1 MQSNRY
7 IFIYSSVMVVL
18 VALILSSAAM
28 FLRPMQER
36 NVRIEKMQNIL
47 ASINVQAH
55 RAEAEQLFT
64 QYIVSSKIVNTQ
76 GEELQ
81 GEAFEV
87 DLGAEIRKAPEE
99 RQLPVFI
106 ASVNGDTLYIVSIRG
121 AGLWGP
127 VWGFMSL
134 KSDLATI
141 SGAIFDHTSETPGLG
156 SQIREDVFETQF
168 LGKRIFD
175 EQGNFAPVRVV
186 RGGAQPG
193 DLHGVDAISGGT
205 ITSRGVDRM
214 LTEGLGDYELY
225 FRKLKNL

>member
-1 MQSNRY
+1 MQSNKY
-7 IFIYSSVMVVL
+7 IFIYSSVMVIL

-47 ASINVQAH
+47 ASINIQAP
-55 RAEAEQLFT
+55 RAEAEQMFS
-64 QYIVSSKIVNTQ
+64 QYIVGSKIINTK

-81 GEAFEV
+81 GEAFEI
-87 DLGAEIRKAPEE
+87 DLGNEIRKAPED
-99 RQLPVFI
+99 RQLPIFE
-106 ASVNGDTLYIVSIRG
+106 AEVNGAKFYIVPVRG

-127 VWGFMSL
+127 IWGYISL
-134 KSDLATI
+134 EENLTTI
-141 SGAIFDHTSETPGLG
+141 AGANFDHASETPGLG
-156 SQIREDVFETQF
+156 SQIRDMAFESQF
-168 LGKRIFD
+168 VGKRIFD
-175 EQGNFAPVRVV
+175 EAGNFAPVRVV

-205 ITSRGVDRM
+205 ITSRGVDNM
-214 LTEGLGDYELY
+214 LTEGLGNYELY